1 MISAAGKNPDV
12 DIPKGRLPG
21 GRAFMPRVSPKRLT
35 RIWQEES
42 AGKTKQ
48 MLEACRRR
56 KEGRSI
62 RGMAREMGLAY
73 STVRD
78 WLVRMHAGNLGRRFD
93 RRRTGRKRMLT
104 GAVLAYIKRWLNG
117 NPQRYEFEAGS
128 WQINMVL
135 EMVRK
140 RLGISCRVRTLKRVL
155 RRLGF
160 SYSKPRPIPD
170 KSASEAEQEEFKQ
183 ETAGLLE
190 EMGKQGHAVM
200 VCDEAAVQIWQ
211 GAGYG
216 WRPANGHDTI
226 RQGFSKKSVRLFG
239 SLGTDGYHI
248 RTTDAINSETF
259 IEFLQELLKT
269 CPKFVMVLDNAS
281 CHKSKMVTEFVE
293 STDGDIRLVFLP
305 PYTPQLN
312 SIEMQWSVLKR
323 LLSGRYFRSVGELKK
338 AIMALVDSGEMK
350 HVRLMP
356 YLMPPSRVGVAARLL
371 QI

>member
-1 MISAAGKNPDV
+1 MS
-12 DIPKGRLPG
+12 
-21 GRAFMPRVSPKRLT
+21 RVSPKRLT

-73 STVRD
+73 STVRG

-170 KSASEAEQEEFKQ
+170 RSASEAEQEEFKQ

-200 VCDEAAVQIWQ
+200 
-211 GAGYG
+211 
-216 WRPANGHDTI
+216 P
-226 RQGFSKKSVRLFG
+226 
-239 SLGTDGYHI
+239 
-248 RTTDAINSETF
+248 SEGQSNPIT
-259 IEFLQELLKT
+259 Q
-269 CPKFVMVLDNAS
+269 
-281 CHKSKMVTEFVE
+281 
-293 STDGDIRLVFLP
+293 
-305 PYTPQLN
+305 
-312 SIEMQWSVLKR
+312 
-323 LLSGRYFRSVGELKK
+323 RS
-338 AIMALVDSGEMK
+338 
-350 HVRLMP
+350 
-356 YLMPPSRVGVAARLL
+356 
-371 QI
+371 

>member
-1 MISAAGKNPDV
+1 MIPGAGKNRGAGAS
-12 DIPKGRLPG
+12 KGCLPC
-21 GRAFMPRVSPKRLT
+21 GRAFMPRVSPKRLA

-104 GAVLAYIKRWLNG
+104 GAVLAHIKRWLNG

-170 KSASEAEQEEFKQ
+170 RSASEAEQEEFKQ

-216 WRPANGHDTI
+216 WRPANGHDAI

-248 RTTDAINSETF
+248 RTTDAINPETF

-269 CPKFVMVLDNAS
+269 CPKFVMVPDNAS

-312 SIEMQWSVLKR
+312 PIEMQWSVLKR

-338 AIMALVDSGEMK
+338 AIMALVGSGEMK
-350 HVRLMP
+350 P
-356 YLMPPSRVGVAARLL
+356 ARLVSYL
-371 QI
+371 TP

>member
-1 MISAAGKNPDV
+1 
-12 DIPKGRLPG
+12 
-21 GRAFMPRVSPKRLT
+21 MPRVSPKRLT

-42 AGKTKQ
+42 AGKAKQ
-48 MLEACRRR
+48 MLEAAAAGRRP
-56 KEGRSI
+56 EHPGD
-62 RGMAREMGLAY
+62 GPEMGLAY
-73 STVRD
+73 SAVRD

-93 RRRTGRKRMLT
+93 RKRTGRKRMLT

-117 NPQRYEFEAGS
+117 SPQRYEFEAGS

-170 KSASEAEQEEFKQ
+170 RSASEAEQEEFKQ
-183 ETAGLLE
+183 ETAELLE

-239 SLGTDGYHI
+239 SLGADGYHI

-269 CPKFVMVLDNAS
+269 CPKFVMVP
-281 CHKSKMVTEFVE
+281 EQ
-293 STDGDIRLVFLP
+293 RLV
-305 PYTPQLN
+305 PQV
-312 SIEMQWSVLKR
+312 QDGYRVCR
-323 LLSGRYFRSVGELKK
+323 
-338 AIMALVDSGEMK
+338 VD
-350 HVRLMP
+350 
-356 YLMPPSRVGVAARLL
+356 
-371 QI
+371 